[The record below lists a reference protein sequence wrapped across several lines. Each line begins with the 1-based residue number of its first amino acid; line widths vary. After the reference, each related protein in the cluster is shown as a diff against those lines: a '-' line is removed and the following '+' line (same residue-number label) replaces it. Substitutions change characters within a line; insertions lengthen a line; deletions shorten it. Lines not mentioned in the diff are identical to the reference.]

1 MPQTWSGRAC
11 EKIEFAPW
19 IVQTANNLARTEKMC
34 HIGIILIFLFY
45 NHTEFLI
52 LSDAFFFELVNRIKE
67 GKKYILT
74 LVAEIRPELGFT
86 STLSA
91 LSTLKCCSFY

>member
-1 MPQTWSGRAC
+1 M
-11 EKIEFAPW
+11 
-19 IVQTANNLARTEKMC
+19 L
-34 HIGIILIFLFY
+34 
-45 NHTEFLI
+45 
-52 LSDAFFFELVNRIKE
+52 FFFELVNRIKE

-91 LSTLKCCSFY
+91 LSTLKCCNFY